1 MNSFIGW
8 IGGKKHLRKAIL
20 ERFPTDEVGR
30 YIEVFGGAGWVLFAK
45 EKQPG
50 QLEVYNDING
60 NLVNLFRCVKYHCGE
75 VQKELDWA
83 LTSREVFLD
92 CLEQVNM
99 RGMTDIQR
107 AVRFLYLIKISFGK
121 NCEGYA
127 TDAKNISN
135 VVPFLAQV
143 QQRLQG
149 VNIEH
154 KDFADL
160 IRVYDR
166 KNALFYLD
174 PPYMGAEGYYDSP
187 FSAEDHQR
195 LKAILEGVKGRFI
208 LSYNDQP
215 MVREL
220 YAGYNIESL
229 SRKRLLEGNSNSR
242 PYSEVIIRNF

>member
-107 AVRFLYLIKISFGK
+107 AVRFLYLI
-121 NCEGYA
+121 
-127 TDAKNISN
+127 
-135 VVPFLAQV
+135 
-143 QQRLQG
+143 
-149 VNIEH
+149 
-154 KDFADL
+154 
-160 IRVYDR
+160 
-166 KNALFYLD
+166 
-174 PPYMGAEGYYDSP
+174 
-187 FSAEDHQR
+187 
-195 LKAILEGVKGRFI
+195 
-208 LSYNDQP
+208 
-215 MVREL
+215 
-220 YAGYNIESL
+220 
-229 SRKRLLEGNSNSR
+229 
-242 PYSEVIIRNF
+242 